1 VRAQIVFARV
11 PDDRREAYLKAWT
24 EWTGTLFGMEIRA
37 QLYESEKRPGEFTE
51 FTLFE
56 EGQEAALADDR
67 ITRINGEL
75 SAAAET
81 RTGAL
86 EFHTQVT

>member
-1 VRAQIVFARV
+1 V
-11 PDDRREAYLKAWT
+11 
-24 EWTGTLFGMEIRA
+24 
-37 QLYESEKRPGEFTE
+37 
-51 FTLFE
+51 FE

-86 EFHTQVT
+86 EFHTRVS